1 MAGPRRFRASIAL
14 CTLLAVLTPWPGQAA
29 EPVGNESA
37 PWKVMATSPFL
48 VKSRAVKGSPVRE
61 LWAVA
66 VLDAPAVDIQAAI
79 LDTEAFP
86 RFMPHVKE
94 AVVVGATEP
103 DGSYFSYAR
112 TEPPLVA
119 GRDYVLHVFV
129 DSQLSPEGQG
139 EFTSHWQADPDRVP
153 RREGLVR
160 LKQNNGSWRVS
171 PTEDGKTRVEYR
183 LAVDPGGSVP
193 AFLADM
199 ANKVGVEDVMRAIER
214 EAKRRA
220 AERAASA
227 SHVQSAR

>member
-1 MAGPRRFRASIAL
+1 MAGQRGFGASISLYAA
-14 CTLLAVLTPWPGQAA
+14 LAVLIPVLGYPAEPSGGAPTPWQ
-29 EPVGNESA
+29 VIS
-37 PWKVMATSPFL
+37 TSPYL
-48 VKSRAVKGSPVRE
+48 VKSRAVQGSPVRE

-66 VLDAPAVDIQAAI
+66 VLDAPTIEIQAAI

-94 AVVVGATEP
+94 AVVLGPLEP
-103 DGSYFSYAR
+103 DGSYYSYAR

-129 DSQLSPEGQG
+129 DSQLTPDGRG
-139 EFTSHWQADPDRVP
+139 EFTSHWQAEPDRVP
-153 RREGLVR
+153 RRAGMVR
-160 LKQNNGSWRVS
+160 LKRNNGSWRVS
-171 PTEDGKTRVEYR
+171 PAENGKTRVEYR

-199 ANKVGVEDVMRAIER
+199 ANKVGVEDVMHAIER
-214 EAKRRA
+214 EARRRA

-227 SHVQSAR
+227 SPVRSAR

>member
-1 MAGPRRFRASIAL
+1 MAGQRRFSSSISLCAAVAALVPLLGGASEPA
-14 CTLLAVLTPWPGQAA
+14 GGEGAA
-29 EPVGNESA
+29 
-37 PWKVMATSPFL
+37 WKVMSTTPYL
-48 VKSRAVKGSPVRE
+48 VKSRAIRGNPVRE

-66 VLDAPAVDIQAAI
+66 ILDAPAVEIQAAI

-94 AVVVGATEP
+94 AVVVGTPEP
-103 DGSYFSYAR
+103 DGSYYSYAR

-129 DSQLSPEGQG
+129 DSQLTPAGQG
-139 EFTSHWQADPDRVP
+139 EFASHWQADPDRVP
-153 RREGLVR
+153 RRAGLVR

-193 AFLADM
+193 SFLADM
-199 ANKVGVEDVMRAIER
+199 ANKVGIEDVMRAIER

-220 AERAASA
+220 AQRAAPA
-227 SHVQSAR
+227 SQVQSAR